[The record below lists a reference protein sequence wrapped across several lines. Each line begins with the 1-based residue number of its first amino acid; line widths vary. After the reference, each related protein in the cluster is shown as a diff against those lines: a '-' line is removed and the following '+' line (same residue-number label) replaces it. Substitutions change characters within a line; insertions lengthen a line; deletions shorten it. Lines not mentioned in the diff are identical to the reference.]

1 MAGKLGYKNVQVF
14 AAGYPA
20 WVKLFGKSEAVEIT
34 AGKEE
39 GSINLALFQ
48 KILKDNAE
56 SIMLIDVRDAEEFET
71 GHFSSAVNIPSDVL
85 EKQLKTMKVDKPLVF
100 VCSTGAR
107 SGEAYYMVQDLRP
120 DIKKAYY
127 VEAEITFNEGGGFQI
142 KPTQ

>member
-1 MAGKLGYKNVQVF
+1 MPNINELTLA
-14 AAGYPA
+14 
-20 WVKLFGKSEAVEIT
+20 
-34 AGKEE
+34 KE
-39 GSINLALFQ
+39 
-48 KILKDNAE
+48 
-56 SIMLIDVRDAEEFET
+56 LIKFPSVTPRDAGAIGF
-71 GHFSSAVNIPSDVL
+71 L